1 MLRIVSA
8 VLNLGNI
15 MFDGE
20 TDVKISNLDQLE
32 VVASLLEV
40 DSEALNSAL
49 VCWHYCLFIHFFSGL
64 FSFFVDVFL
73 FI

>member
-15 MFDGE
+15 TFDGE
-20 TDVKISNLDQLE
+20 TDVQISNMDQLE

-49 VCWHYCLFIHFFSGL
+49 V
-64 FSFFVDVFL
+64 
-73 FI
+73 